1 MKTFLCCHRERDG
14 MSPILDNESSK
25 SHRDSFEID
34 LDSCAE
40 GNKVDHYSEEGMV
53 SHIHFEVFM
62 KNFANSGTDSEHTG
76 WYS

>member
-1 MKTFLCCHRERDG
+1 

-25 SHRDSFEID
+25 SHRDSYEID

-40 GNKVDHYSEEGMV
+40 GNKVDHYSEGLA
-53 SHIHFEVFM
+53 SDILFAVFVEDY
-62 KNFANSGTDSEHTG
+62 ANSDTVAEHHTG

>member
-1 MKTFLCCHRERDG
+1 MSPSFLSCDRERDG

-40 GNKVDHYSEEGMV
+40 GNKVDHYSEEGMAL
-53 SHIHFEVFM
+53 SLLL
-62 KNFANSGTDSEHTG
+62 SLL
-76 WYS
+76 

>member
-1 MKTFLCCHRERDG
+1 

-53 SHIHFEVFM
+53 YDIIFAVFM
-62 KNFANSGTDSEHTG
+62 KD
-76 WYS
+76 